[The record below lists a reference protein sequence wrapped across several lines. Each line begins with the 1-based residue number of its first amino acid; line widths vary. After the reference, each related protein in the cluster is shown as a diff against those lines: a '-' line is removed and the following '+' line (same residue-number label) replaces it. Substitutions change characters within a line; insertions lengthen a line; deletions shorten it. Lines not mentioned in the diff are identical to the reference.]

1 MSSTGKKTLRYIVA
15 IFLIFSLNF
24 FIPRAMPGDSV
35 TNLLGED
42 VMLTDSSVAEL
53 RSMMGLDLPL
63 HQQYIGY
70 WQSILRL
77 DLGYSY
83 HLHSDVSALI
93 FARMKWTLLLAVPS
107 LIAGAIL
114 GTFLG
119 ARAGWKRSSIGERT
133 KTGLFLVIYCTPP
146 YFLSLLAL
154 YVLSFQLDLFPLKGF
169 YSTGSALDIAHHLM
183 LPILVMTLFSLSRN
197 YMIMRGSVIQEKS
210 NLYAAYARAKGL
222 YDEEILFRH
231 IFRNALL
238 PIITLLALD
247 FGFILSG
254 ALFIEI
260 VFSMN
265 GMGNLIYDALIS
277 RDYPVLQASFL
288 VITLMVVFFNL
299 LADLLYSHIDP
310 RVRWQ

>member
-1 MSSTGKKTLRYIVA
+1 
-15 IFLIFSLNF
+15 
-24 FIPRAMPGDSV
+24 
-35 TNLLGED
+35 
-42 VMLTDSSVAEL
+42 
-53 RSMMGLDLPL
+53 
-63 HQQYIGY
+63 
-70 WQSILRL
+70 
-77 DLGYSY
+77 
-83 HLHSDVSALI
+83 
-93 FARMKWTLLLAVPS
+93 
-107 LIAGAIL
+107 
-114 GTFLG
+114 
-119 ARAGWKRSSIGERT
+119 
-133 KTGLFLVIYCTPP
+133 
-146 YFLSLLAL
+146 
-154 YVLSFQLDLFPLKGF
+154 
-169 YSTGSALDIAHHLM
+169 M

-277 RDYPVLQASFL
+277 RDYPVLQGSFL
-288 VITLMVVFFNL
+288 VITLMVVLFNL